1 MALIH
6 REIWVDFAA
15 IRCSDL

>member
-6 REIWVDFAA
+6 REIWDYVAA
-15 IRCSDL
+15 VTCSDL